1 MAYQVLT
8 TKLYNPPRKSG
19 LVQRPALIQRLE
31 EGYKAGK
38 RVTLVSA
45 PAGFGKTTI
54 VCEWITTPG
63 YQKPFGWISL
73 DDADNDPVRFLI
85 YLVSA
90 VQKVN
95 KELGTSILASL
106 QSSQAPVPTDLV
118 EILINEISGETTH
131 FLIVLDDYHLIRKIE
146 VHSLVQLLLSR
157 QPENLHLVIITR
169 EDPPLPLPRMRVLG
183 QITEVRERDLRF
195 TLEEAEMFLGK
206 TMGLH
211 LSAEDVSQLE
221 DRTEGWAAGMQL
233 AALALEEYGN
243 ESERRDFIQ
252 AFAGSNRWIVD
263 YLISEVLQRQ
273 PIATQQFLLRSSIL
287 ERFCPELCDHVVFGE
302 ATAGRSQSIM
312 ESLEQGNMFLV
323 PLDDQRIWYR
333 YHHLFGEM
341 LWHSLRRSMPETIPS
356 LHRSAS
362 EWFEAKRFIP
372 ESMKHALS
380 SNDWDFVCA
389 MLDRHALPMMI
400 QGYSNLVIQ
409 WCHEL
414 PKAIME
420 KAPNICIYNA
430 WALVLTFRNDFLD
443 AIEEKLQIAGR
454 AIEKPDLP
462 AMAQVGEGGTWVV
475 YKDWVKGQICVIRS
489 QILLARFNTYV
500 DPQELIDLSLKGL
513 ELLPE
518 VEHTFRS
525 TCKINL
531 AIARLM
537 QNNAAGAQKPLEEAL
552 TSALEAENILGVVTI
567 IVYQARL
574 AFYTGEL
581 DRAETLLRQWK
592 VRFSEMAWTPLEG
605 GHTALEIPATRGID
619 VIQGMLLLERNQL
632 DAAEKL
638 LLHALESLGWASWI
652 ELHGFITLARLQYL
666 RGNDAGYQE
675 TFHRMARLGPQQAAC
690 AEAYQ
695 VWYALQRS
703 PDEPTVRS
711 KAKKWAHQHFPR
723 QDSRFALGIGPYHC
737 DTEYMCNLAWARIQI
752 ALGHP
757 DDASIFVQPAL
768 ANAKEEG
775 LAFRVIELTIAQTLI
790 DERLDNSAEAITDL
804 EMALDIAERYGYF
817 QVFDD
822 CSDLDRLLQ
831 QAAARNIHASFA
843 KELLAAFNRLHVSKK
858 SVGSTLP
865 VEKKMISLVDPL
877 SEREVEVLRH
887 LAMGLSQAEVAKR
900 LFLSPF
906 TLKAHTRNIYS
917 KLDVHSLVEAIN
929 KARDLGLI

>member
-1 MAYQVLT
+1 MAYQVLA
-8 TKLYNPPRKSG
+8 TKLYNPPRKPG
-19 LVQRPALIQRLE
+19 LVQRPVLVQRIE
-31 EGYKAGK
+31 DGYKSGK

-54 VCEWITTPG
+54 ISEWITTPE

-73 DDADNDPVRFLI
+73 DDGDNDPVRFLI

-90 VQKVN
+90 IQKVN
-95 KELGTSILASL
+95 KELGNSVLASL
-106 QSSQAPVPTDLV
+106 QSVQAPILTDLV
-118 EILINEISGETTH
+118 ETLINEIFSVTTP

-146 VHSLVQLLLSR
+146 VHSLVQLFLSR
-157 QPENLHLVIITR
+157 QPENLHLVIMTR

-195 TLEEAEMFLGK
+195 TLAEAEAFLGN

-211 LSAEDVSQLE
+211 LSPEDVSKLK

-233 AALALEEYGN
+233 AALALEEYVN
-243 ESERRDFIQ
+243 DAERRDFIQ
-252 AFAGSNRWIVD
+252 AFAGSNRLIVD

-273 PIATQQFLLRSSIL
+273 PDATQQFLLRSSIL

-302 ATAGRSQSIM
+302 AAAGRSQLIM

-323 PLDDQRIWYR
+323 PLDDQRTWYR

-341 LWHSLRRSMPETIPS
+341 LWHSLRRSTPEAIPS

-362 EWFEAKRFIP
+362 QWFEAKRFIP
-372 ESMKHALS
+372 EAMKHALS
-380 SNDWDFVCA
+380 SKDWNYVCS
-389 MLDRHALPMMI
+389 MLDRHDLPMMI

-409 WCHEL
+409 WCNEL

-443 AIEEKLQIAGR
+443 AIEDKIQIAGR

-475 YKDWVKGQICVIRS
+475 YRDWVKGQICVIRS
-489 QILLARFNTYV
+489 QILLALFNTYV
-500 DPQELIDLSLKGL
+500 DSQEMIALSLEGL

-531 AIARLM
+531 AIAHLM
-537 QNNAAGAQKPLEEAL
+537 QNDAAGALKPLEEAL
-552 TSALEAENILGVVTI
+552 ASALDAENILGVVTC

-581 DRAETLLRQWK
+581 DRSESILQQWK
-592 VRFSEMAWTPLEG
+592 ARFSEMAWTPLEG
-605 GHTALEIPATRGID
+605 GQTALEIPATRGID
-619 VIQGMLLLERNQL
+619 IIQAILLLERNQL
-632 DAAEKL
+632 DAAESL
-638 LLHALESLGWASWI
+638 LVHALELLGWASWI
-652 ELHGFITLARLQYL
+652 ELHGLITLARLLYSL
-666 RGNDAGYQE
+666 ENDTGLQE

-695 VWYALQRS
+695 VWYALLRS
-703 PDEPTVRS
+703 PGEHEIRS
-711 KAKKWAHQHFPR
+711 KAEKWAHQHVPR
-723 QDSRFALGIGPYHC
+723 KDSWFALGIGPYHC

-757 DDASIFVQPAL
+757 EDATFFIQPAL
-768 ANAKEEG
+768 ANARKAG
-775 LAFRVIELTIAQTLI
+775 LAFRDVELTIAQALI
-790 DERLDNSAEAITDL
+790 DEKQGNSAAAITDL
-804 EMALDIAERYGYF
+804 GMALGTAQKHGYF

-822 CSDLDRLLQ
+822 GPDLDRLLQ
-831 QAAARNIHASFA
+831 QAAARNIHAPFA
-843 KELLAAFNRLHVSKK
+843 KQLLSSFSRLHASKK
-858 SVGSTLP
+858 TVGSGLP
-865 VEKKMISLVDPL
+865 GEKKMAPLVDPL
-877 SEREVEVLRH
+877 SEREVEVLRL
-887 LAMGLSQAEVAKR
+887 LANGLSQAEVAKR

-906 TLKAHTRNIYS
+906 TLKAHTRNIYN

-929 KARDLGLI
+929 EARRLGLI